1 MMIFETRRAN
11 LGLSSQ
17 ALVLACLS
25 LFAFFLFRLYNAR
38 SRFIKLRRQGL
49 VSDWSDLVFNVGQD
63 PDLAAQSLPPYHP
76 VLGHLLL
83 AKELLSR
90 LPKDAHPS
98 VLAGLIKR
106 AFPDVGQVF
115 YLDMWPL
122 SRPLLVVSS
131 PSVAYQFSQETP
143 LRKSPELRRWLR
155 PLADNQD
162 LVSLEGPTWKK
173 WRNVY
178 NPGFSASH
186 LISLVP
192 LIAEQV
198 SVFCDILHER
208 TKVKAIFPL
217 EEATMNL
224 TMDTIGRIVL

>member
-1 MMIFETRRAN
+1 M
-11 LGLSSQ
+11 
-17 ALVLACLS
+17 
-25 LFAFFLFRLYNAR
+25 
-38 SRFIKLRRQGL
+38 
-49 VSDWSDLVFNVGQD
+49 
-63 PDLAAQSLPPYHP
+63 
-76 VLGHLLL
+76 
-83 AKELLSR
+83 
-90 LPKDAHPS
+90 
-98 VLAGLIKR
+98 
-106 AFPDVGQVF
+106 
-115 YLDMWPL
+115 
-122 SRPLLVVSS
+122 
-131 PSVAYQFSQETP
+131 
-143 LRKSPELRRWLR
+143 R

-198 SVFCDILHER
+198 LVFCDILRER
-208 TKVKAIFPL
+208 TKEKAVFPL

>member
-1 MMIFETRRAN
+1 
-11 LGLSSQ
+11 
-17 ALVLACLS
+17 
-25 LFAFFLFRLYNAR
+25 
-38 SRFIKLRRQGL
+38 
-49 VSDWSDLVFNVGQD
+49 
-63 PDLAAQSLPPYHP
+63 
-76 VLGHLLL
+76 
-83 AKELLSR
+83 
-90 LPKDAHPS
+90 
-98 VLAGLIKR
+98 
-106 AFPDVGQVF
+106 
-115 YLDMWPL
+115 MWPAN
-122 SRPLLVVSS
+122 RPLLVVSS
-131 PSVAYQFSQETP
+131 PSVAYQFSQERP

-155 PLADNQD
+155 PLADNKD

-198 SVFCDILHER
+198 SVFCNILRER
-208 TKVKAIFPL
+208 TKVDAIFPL